1 MPLTRSEQRRL
12 ATIETALVSESPEL
26 AALLSGRR
34 APRRGHAAG
43 GLRRLIMLAS
53 AFLGLV
59 AAVVGGMLASMALAV
74 VGLILAIACLLDVSA
89 AVWRRHGARPA
100 GSG

>member
-1 MPLTRSEQRRL
+1 
-12 ATIETALVSESPEL
+12 
-26 AALLSGRR
+26 
-34 APRRGHAAG
+34 
-43 GLRRLIMLAS
+43 MLAS